1 MQVTDKAYQEHPVFA
16 ELERYTEFYQKLA
29 MSVFSFATMGTTA
42 ICNIDTY
49 VYSSM
54 QGTLESIKSI
64 LLSGRINDGY
74 ALLRKYYDSAVINA
88 YSNLY
93 LLENYSVESFLVE
106 KINNWLQG
114 RDKLPEYWEM
124 SNYLKKSEV
133 LKPINDVFGVDER
146 YKRLR
151 GRCNDHTHY
160 NFYRYAMLNDNEVYI
175 KDREWWL
182 NQLLED
188 VRDVFALHLGY
199 VFFIKDHYMM
209 SSDYIDSLECGM
221 QPEEHSQYWVAPF
234 IQQIF
239 DEVITPRRPDIT
251 TTIKEKSAMQLL

>member
-1 MQVTDKAYQEHPVFA
+1 MQVTDKAYQDHQVFA
-16 ELERYTEFYQKLA
+16 ELERYKQFYQQLA

-42 ICNIDTY
+42 FCNIDTY

-54 QGTLESIKSI
+54 QGTLDSIKII
-64 LLSGRINDGY
+64 LLAGRINDGY

-93 LLENYSVESFLVE
+93 LRDTFSTDNFFVE

-114 RDKLPEYWEM
+114 KESLPEYRVM
-124 SNYLKKSEV
+124 SRYLKTSEA
-133 LKPINDVFGVDER
+133 LKPINDVLDVDER

-151 GRCNDHTHY
+151 DRCNDHTHY
-160 NFYRYAMLNDNEVYI
+160 NFYRHAMLNDNEIYI

-188 VRDVFALHLGY
+188 VRDIFVLHLGY
-199 VFFIKDHYMM
+199 IFFINDHYMM
-209 SSDYIDSLECGM
+209 SSDYMDAMECGM
-221 QPEEHSQYWVAPF
+221 QPEEDSQYWVAPF
-234 IQQIF
+234 IQRIF

-251 TTIKEKSAMQLL
+251 DTVKAKSAMQLL